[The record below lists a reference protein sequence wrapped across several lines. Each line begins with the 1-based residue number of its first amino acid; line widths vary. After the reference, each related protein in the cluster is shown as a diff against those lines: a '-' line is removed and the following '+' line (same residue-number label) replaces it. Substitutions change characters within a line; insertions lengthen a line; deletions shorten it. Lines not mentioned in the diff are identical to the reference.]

1 MAQNPSHMSLSDI
14 SEAMRDIDFCTLSA
28 RAADGSIGARPMS
41 NNREV
46 DFSGDSRFFTYE
58 DARMVAD
65 IARDG
70 KIGLAYQGKPGLL
83 GGVIGKPGIFIAV
96 ESDAELV
103 RDKAEFA
110 EHWDKSLDRWFPE
123 GPDTPGLVMIRAR
136 ARRIHYWDGEEEAEV
151 PLAAQSN
158 GG

>member
-1 MAQNPSHMSLSDI
+1 MAKTLPEI

-46 DFSGDSRFFTYE
+46 AYSGDSWFFTYQ
-58 DARMVAD
+58 DARMVED
-65 IARDG
+65 IAREG
-70 KIGLAYQGKPGLL
+70 KVGLAYQGKAGLI

-103 RDKAEFA
+103 RDKAQFA
-110 EHWDKSLDRWFPE
+110 AHWVKSLDRWFPQ
-123 GPDTPGLVMIRAR
+123 GIDTPGLVMIRAR

-151 PLAAQSN
+151 HLAALTES
-158 GG
+158 